1 MRRLKLKTGMLL
13 ILSAVLF
20 LTGCT
25 SGEKKSQDTDTRTKT
40 AQRQKAWKKAETSPW
55 GKYPETVTYTLGQM
69 KGTGNSNLPEGETYE
84 NNAYTR
90 YLKKIL
96 NVQNKNIFMESEEGY
111 DEALNILVKDR
122 NLPDIFLVSDREMLE
137 ELVENDLIEVYQC
150 KGHYDD

>member
-1 MRRLKLKTGMLL
+1 M
-13 ILSAVLF
+13 
-20 LTGCT
+20 
-25 SGEKKSQDTDTRTKT
+25 
-40 AQRQKAWKKAETSPW
+40 
-55 GKYPETVTYTLGQM
+55 TYTLGQM

-122 NLPDIFLVSDREMLE
+122 NLPDIFLVSDREML
-137 ELVENDLIEVYQC
+137 
-150 KGHYDD
+150 